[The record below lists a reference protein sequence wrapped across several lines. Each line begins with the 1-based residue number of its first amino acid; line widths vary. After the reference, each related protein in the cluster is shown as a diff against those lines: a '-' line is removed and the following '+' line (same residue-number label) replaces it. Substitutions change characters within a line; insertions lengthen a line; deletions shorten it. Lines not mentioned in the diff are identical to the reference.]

1 MPLLKPP
8 FQLKPRHTLICMLML
23 ATPLTAMG
31 ASDTTTPT
39 KTINVK
45 QKAAKKSAQ
54 PQKKQTPV
62 DNSKAEMPE
71 MIITEGYTDTNAFIP
86 RAKEE
91 YRLPTTTE
99 SVSSEIIEHNINAM
113 TSEDTIKYL
122 PSIQVRQRYIG
133 DTNAPVGWRT
143 SGTGMS
149 ARGLIYSD
157 GIMLS
162 SPLGNNNGNTG
173 SPLWN
178 MVAPSEIER
187 VDVMYGPQVAA
198 YTGNSIGGVVDIKTK
213 MPTKFDVGGNV
224 KATFQ
229 DFGFYGKNKTYDSQE
244 YSGHVADKYKDL
256 SFRFD
261 ASHLDSFSQPI
272 SYVDP
277 TITSGTK
284 ITAGSAQALK
294 GTNVTG
300 AIANANPFGVAA
312 LVMGGSNLN
321 HTLQDTYKWKLGYD
335 ITPSIHANYSLG
347 LWTNDNKSKID
358 SYLVNPKTG
367 ATVASGLVNI
377 GGYQYNLSP
386 TGAPAFASTNVE
398 QTHLFQGMRLHSDSG
413 GVFDWDVNGSWVN
426 FATDYSRV
434 STQTPAQ
441 SSLNGE
447 GTNTSL
453 TGTGWYTADAKGIWR
468 PTAKLLGKHEVS
480 FGFSEIGANLNQNQ
494 YNVKNWET
502 SNTGSIKSVSQGKT
516 SLEGYWAQDAL
527 DFNKAWN
534 LTYGGRLEQ
543 WNAYDGY
550 NATSN
555 ATSATR
561 ATSATAFS
569 QTDRDLLRFSPKGK
583 LTWKSTQRNETGFA
597 IAKAYRF
604 ATVTELFNTTP
615 ATTSGGGTTVVQA
628 NPNLK
633 PEEALSSE
641 LSHIYRFDDGK
652 VRLSVFQEQ
661 IKDAIYSQTTL
672 APGSGSSTIT
682 TNSNVGEIQ
691 SYGLEFAADKS
702 NVGIEGVDLFGT
714 FTYVNSTITQN
725 SATDA
730 AIAASKPTAAQLAV
744 NPYLKEPTTGKNQ
757 PKVPQWRAAGIVA
770 YRPSAFNNKLNTS
783 VNFRYTGTQYGQ
795 LNNAD
800 KNFASYTGGGTSN
813 LIVDLHANYN
823 ITKQI
828 MVAGGIDNVN
838 DSQVW
843 IFHPEA
849 ARTYFAEIKYN
860 Y

>member
-31 ASDTTTPT
+31 ASDTTTST

-45 QKAAKKSAQ
+45 QKTVKKAAKQ
-54 PQKKQTPV
+54 EKKQAPV

-113 TSEDTIKYL
+113 TSADTIKYL

-143 SGTGMS
+143 SGTGLS
-149 ARGLIYSD
+149 ARGLIYTD
-157 GIMLS
+157 GVMLS
-162 SPLGNNNGNTG
+162 NPLGNNNSDTG
-173 SPLWN
+173 SPLWF

-187 VDVMYGPQVAA
+187 VDVMYGPQAAA

-224 KATFQ
+224 KATWQ

-256 SFRFD
+256 SVRFD
-261 ASHLDSFSQPI
+261 VMHLDSHSQPI
-272 SYVDP
+272 SYYDP
-277 TITSGTK
+277 ITSA
-284 ITAGSAQALK
+284 TAAAAPGVTP
-294 GTNVTG
+294 TNVTG
-300 AIANANPFGVAA
+300 AIANKNPYGVNA
-312 LVMGGSNLN
+312 LVMEAGNLN
-321 HTLQDTYKWKLGYD
+321 HTVQDTFKWKLGYD
-335 ITPSIHANYSLG
+335 ITHNIHANYSLG
-347 LWTNDNKSKID
+347 LWTNDNNGSFQ
-358 SYLVNPKTG
+358 SYLTNAATG
-367 ATVASGLVNI
+367 APVDSGLVKINGKNYDL
-377 GGYQYNLSP
+377 GGVKRGSA
-386 TGAPAFASTNVE
+386 TSGPAFTATNVE
-398 QTHLFQGMRLHSDSG
+398 QTKIFQGMRLHSDSG
-413 GVFDWDVNGSWVN
+413 GVFDWDLNGSWMN
-426 FATDYSRV
+426 FATDYTRISGQV
-434 STQTPAQ
+434 PSAG
-441 SSLNGE
+441 NGA
-447 GTNTSL
+447 GFNTSL
-453 TGTGWYTADAKGIWR
+453 TGTGWFTADAKGIWR
-468 PTAKLLGKHEVS
+468 PSAKLLGKHEVS
-480 FGFSEIGANLNQNQ
+480 FGFSEIGANLNQFR
-494 YNVKNWET
+494 YNVTNWQT
-502 SNTGSIKSVSQGKT
+502 STTGSINTVSQGKT
-516 SLEGYWAQDAL
+516 NLEGYWAQDAL

-534 LTYGGRLEQ
+534 LTYGGRIEN
-543 WNAYDGY
+543 WHASDGY
-550 NATSN
+550 NAT
-555 ATSATR
+555 AFTSKSMA
-561 ATSATAFS
+561 SEN
-569 QTDRDLLRFSPKGK
+569 LIKFSPKGK
-583 LTWKSTQRNETGFA
+583 LTWKSTERNETGFA

-604 ATVTELFNTTP
+604 ATVTELYST
-615 ATTSGGGTTVVQA
+615 TTSGNGPAQSIIQG

-633 PEEALSSE
+633 PENALSSE

-652 VRLSVFQEQ
+652 VRMSVFQEQ
-661 IKDAIYSQTTL
+661 IKDAIYTQATL
-672 APGSGSSTIT
+672 LPGGTSTY
-682 TNSNVGEIQ
+682 SKAYNVGETQ

-702 NVGIEGVDLFGT
+702 NVGIDGVDLYGT

-725 SATDA
+725 SEMDA
-730 AIAASKPTAAQLAV
+730 AIAKLPSSTANPNINTPTA
-744 NPYLKEPTTGKNQ
+744 GKNQ

-770 YRPSAFNNKLNTS
+770 YRPSVFNNKLNTS

-795 LNNAD
+795 LNNTD
-800 KNFASYTGGGTSN
+800 KNFATYTGGGNEN

-828 MVAGGIDNVN
+828 MVAGGIDNVG

-849 ARTYFAEIKYN
+849 ARTYFAELKYN